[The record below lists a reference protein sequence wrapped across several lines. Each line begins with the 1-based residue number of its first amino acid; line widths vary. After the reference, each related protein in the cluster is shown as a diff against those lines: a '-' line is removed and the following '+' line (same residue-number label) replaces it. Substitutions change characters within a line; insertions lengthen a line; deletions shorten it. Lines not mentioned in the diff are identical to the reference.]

1 MRREKKRFLL
11 TSDNEISR
19 ERVAGIL
26 IVVELNY
33 YLSRVDAIGEKKKE
47 KKKRK
52 RRTSEEEKETR
63 KKGLIMAMLA
73 LSKSFA
79 ISSMYF
85 VIEFY

>member
-33 YLSRVDAIGEKKKE
+33 YLSRVDAIGEKKKKE
-47 KKKRK
+47 KKERK

-63 KKGLIMAMLA
+63 KKKA
-73 LSKSFA
+73 
-79 ISSMYF
+79 
-85 VIEFY
+85 